1 MNSKLYISKSNLK
14 FNIEHIR
21 GIIGKDKDI
30 IAMVKANGYGAGTKN
45 IVELLKELDITN
57 FGVANIKEAI
67 EVKQIYSDA
76 KVIVTSV
83 ILDEEIPLAIS
94 HDITFSVSDMENI
107 KEIDKQAKLQNK
119 VACVHLKIDTGMT
132 RLGFTIDDIK
142 EKIDEILALENIN
155 VEGIYTHLS
164 CADSDEAF
172 TKAQIN
178 KFKSIVI
185 ELEKKISFKY
195 IHFLN
200 SDSTLRYSHYRN
212 IDTHVRVGIAIYG
225 YNFGLKPIL
234 KLTAPIIHIND
245 IKEEC
250 KIGYGATAVAH
261 PGQKIA
267 VVKLGYADGMPRSL
281 SNKLKVNINGNI
293 CKVVGNI
300 CMDLFMVDVTDLDV
314 KVNDEVII
322 WDYSNDLTE
331 IAKMSN
337 RIVYEV
343 ISTLGN
349 RIERIVE

>member
-1 MNSKLYISKSNLK
+1 MNSKLYISKNNLK

-30 IAMVKANGYGAGTKN
+30 IAMVKANGYGAGTEN
-45 IVELLKELDITN
+45 MVRLLRELGITN
-57 FGVANIKEAI
+57 FGVANVKEAI
-67 EVKQIYSDA
+67 EVKEIYKEA

-83 ILDEEIPLAIS
+83 MLDEEIPLAIS
-94 HDITFSVSDMENI
+94 RDITFSVSDIENI
-107 KEIDKQAKLQNK
+107 YDIDSEARKQGKIANI
-119 VACVHLKIDTGMT
+119 HLKIDTGMT
-132 RLGFTIDDIK
+132 RLGFTIDNIK
-142 EKIDEILALENIN
+142 EKIDEILSLENVC

-178 KFKSIVI
+178 KFKSIVT
-185 ELEKKISFKY
+185 ELKSKVDFKY

-212 IDTHVRVGIAIYG
+212 IDTHVRVGIAMYG

-234 KLTAPIIHIND
+234 KLVAPVIHINE

-250 KIGYGATAVAH
+250 KIGYGATASAAQ
-261 PGQKIA
+261 GQKIA

-281 SNKLKVNINGNI
+281 SNKLKVKINGNI

-300 CMDLFMVDVTDLDV
+300 CMDLFMVDVTGVDV
-314 KVNDEVII
+314 KVNDEVEI

-331 IAKMSN
+331 IAKMAN

-349 RIERIVE
+349 RIERIIE